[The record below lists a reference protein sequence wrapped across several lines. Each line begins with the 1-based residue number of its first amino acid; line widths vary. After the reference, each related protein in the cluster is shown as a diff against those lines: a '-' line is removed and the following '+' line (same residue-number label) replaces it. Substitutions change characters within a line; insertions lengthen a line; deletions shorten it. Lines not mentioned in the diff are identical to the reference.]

1 MNHTNHR
8 LALGT
13 LFTLLI
19 VYCLINS
26 QKLHATSVIKNKV
39 IDRSLFSIQA
49 SEVSGWNHLD
59 VDLNRPKSINRSR
72 TGYQLFLP
80 QVNDKKKSSL
90 SISTVLVRK
99 LANWHQQHSTGI
111 KINLTEKELSFGQFK
126 SLNFAITIDHLS
138 SFQPTIEQAQA
149 YYFEAIKKGNIKLS
163 WLQQLLREPAKIT
176 LTLFGRQ
183 HDDQKVSTPMATFN
197 QQIARTS
204 DKNRVNV
211 SSDRFSFYWQQNYQE
226 KAVNQEE
233 LANYKVSGI
242 LITLDTHTNQTLRSL
257 MDDEQQDNFPETI
270 KELYLKLALTIA
282 NPIIEVL

>member
-80 QVNDKKKSSL
+80 QVNDKKSL
-90 SISTVLVRK
+90 HCPYPR
-99 LANWHQQHSTGI
+99 
-111 KINLTEKELSFGQFK
+111 
-126 SLNFAITIDHLS
+126 
-138 SFQPTIEQAQA
+138 
-149 YYFEAIKKGNIKLS
+149 
-163 WLQQLLREPAKIT
+163 
-176 LTLFGRQ
+176 
-183 HDDQKVSTPMATFN
+183 
-197 QQIARTS
+197 
-204 DKNRVNV
+204 
-211 SSDRFSFYWQQNYQE
+211 
-226 KAVNQEE
+226 
-233 LANYKVSGI
+233 
-242 LITLDTHTNQTLRSL
+242 
-257 MDDEQQDNFPETI
+257 
-270 KELYLKLALTIA
+270 YL
-282 NPIIEVL
+282 